1 VYGVRE
7 AWVLVVGELVVVEL
21 VVVEL
26 VVVELEGQLFAVATD
41 LLEEQYIY

>member
-7 AWVLVVGELVVVEL
+7 AWVLVVGELVVG
-21 VVVEL
+21 
-26 VVVELEGQLFAVATD
+26 ELEGQLFAVATD